1 MRYEFF
7 IARRYLLARRQ
18 RFLSIIAAMA
28 VIGIMVGVWAL
39 VTTLAF
45 QSGMEQEL
53 RAKILT
59 GTAHINVFRRGSKP
73 LEDADALVKR
83 VAGVP
88 GVKTATATTYKTAL
102 LSGANSSV
110 QGVLKAI
117 DLNASPDA
125 LEVTRTLLPGGTLS
139 GLARTEYPDGTTAE
153 GVIIGKRLAEDA
165 NLKINDTVK
174 AIIPE
179 GRGELTPVGLA
190 PEQRSYRVVGIFESG
205 LYEYDSAWAYIS
217 MDAARSIV
225 GEGEAAT
232 VVQVTLADLYAVDDV
247 SKRIKSFLK
256 PDYVVQGWPELNQTA
271 FTALNLQRL
280 AFSVVIT
287 LIIVVAALNIVTTL
301 IMLVVEKKRDIA
313 ILAAMGAT
321 SRAILLVFMLQGVA
335 LGLFG
340 TIIGAAFGVMTALVC
355 DAYKLIQLDARI
367 YSIAFVPF
375 RLAWLDTFVVAAI
388 ALGISFLATLYPAW
402 RASRLDPVE
411 GIRAA

>member
-28 VIGIMVGVWAL
+28 VVGIMVGVWAL

-83 VAGVP
+83 IAGVS

-102 LSGANSSV
+102 LSGANGSV

-125 LEVTRTLLPGGTLS
+125 LEVTRTLLPGGKLA
-139 GLARTEYPDGTTAE
+139 GLARTEYPDGTTSE

-179 GRGELTPVGLA
+179 GRGELTPAGLA

-247 SKRIKSFLK
+247 SRRIKSFLK

-313 ILAAMGAT
+313 ILTAMGAT
-321 SRAILLVFMLQGVA
+321 SRAILLVFMLQGLA

-340 TIIGAAFGVMTALVC
+340 TIIGAAFGVTTALVC

-375 RLAWLDTFVVAAI
+375 RLAWIDTFAVAVI
-388 ALGISFLATLYPAW
+388 ALGISFVATLYPAW